1 MNAGYHACCFDF
13 ISDFLQIFHSIRIF
27 FSPFIVP
34 ASFGEIN
41 IIDDNGFEATFLSIC
56 NMFIYIFSRDIT

>member
-1 MNAGYHACCFDF
+1 M
-13 ISDFLQIFHSIRIF
+13 S
-27 FSPFIVP
+27 

-41 IIDDNGFEATFLSIC
+41 IIDDNGFETTFLSIY